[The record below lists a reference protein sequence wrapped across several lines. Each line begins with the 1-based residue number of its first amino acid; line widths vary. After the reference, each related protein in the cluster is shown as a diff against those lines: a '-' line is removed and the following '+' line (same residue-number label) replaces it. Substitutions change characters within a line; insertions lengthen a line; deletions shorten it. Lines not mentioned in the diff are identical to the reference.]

1 MEEIKL
7 IYKITTHLANRLKN
21 GISSLCIVDNN
32 GDDLHIQEESAS
44 PDIAGYQAV
53 DTIYPLLVEE
63 DADQDADTGTV
74 LANSTV

>member
-1 MEEIKL
+1 MWTFVLHVE
-7 IYKITTHLANRLKN
+7 TLAIFQTFNY
-21 GISSLCIVDNN
+21 DNN